1 MGYTLKFN
9 CLLRLKE
16 SFDLSQLVKGATFI
30 YEAEGERLFPLNIAI
45 EACDYNAEYIGKV
58 AVRRLTLE
66 KGKTTLE
73 CQMLMVFTP
82 EEAKAY
88 TETFISVEAANSA
101 QNPASVVA

>member
-16 SFDLSQLVKGATFI
+16 SFDLSQVVEGERFV

-45 EACDYNAEYIGKV
+45 EVCDYNARYIGKV

-66 KGKTTLE
+66 KGKTILE
-73 CQMLMVFTP
+73 CQVLMIFTP
-82 EEAKAY
+82 EQAKVY
-88 TETFISVEAANSA
+88 TETFISIEAAGSA
-101 QNPASVVA
+101 QNPASAGV